1 MAANT
6 LLVAFRRARRRES
19 KMQKIVLTLPQKR
32 THRIVYFDCLL
43 DEGKKLNFH
52 FLVVGPRIES
62 PSPFSDAARA
72 GARAVQRTGLFSHEC
87 APLWSWSHGEGV
99 GSE

>member
-1 MAANT
+1 MAANI
-6 LLVAFRRARRRES
+6 LLVAFRRAGRRES
-19 KMQKIVLTLPQKR
+19 KMHKIVLTLPQKR
-32 THRIVYFDCLL
+32 NHRIVYFDCLL
-43 DEGKKLNFH
+43 DEGNKLNFN

-72 GARAVQRTGLFSHEC
+72 GARAVQRTGSLSQEC
-87 APLWSWSHGEGV
+87 APFWSSSHGEGV